1 MSTTRAGGRMKIAIV
16 VLATLLVAA
25 VSVLVGLFVL
35 GAVTP
40 VSMGGGSDSR
50 EESAVAPGSGI
61 AEDQAYDGADTSGA
75 ADMGGKTSDAVADK
89 LVRYASLTLR
99 VDGVAETV
107 EQVRT
112 AARAAGGYIQTSD
125 LYTDGRDWYPAEEDQ
140 AAASPTLTGGL
151 LIVRVRD
158 TDLESFVDTVRGLGT
173 VTAESISSQD
183 VTTQYTDLDARIPI
197 LEAERDSLT
206 AMLTRATTVEEE
218 LMIRDRL
225 VSVTS
230 ELRSLVD
237 QREVLADRD
246 TMATVTISLTVP
258 PSALPPSSVEIPWF
272 SWYELQQAVAS
283 GVAGFQ
289 RIVYVTLT
297 ALIATAPIWV
307 PLGIVLLVRRRRR
320 VAAGPQAVTVA
331 PGPDD
336 AEPGSVNPGPRPPSE

>member
-1 MSTTRAGGRMKIAIV
+1 MSTAANVPGRRSLKIAV
-16 VLATLLVAA
+16 AVLAVLLVATL
-25 VSVLVGLFVL
+25 SVLVGLFVL

-40 VSMGGGSDSR
+40 FSMGGASDSR
-50 EESAVAPGSGI
+50 EESEVSPGGVAVD
-61 AEDQAYDGADTSGA
+61 EAYDGAQASGA
-75 ADMGGKTSDAVADK
+75 ADTSGGGGDAVADK
-89 LVRYASLTLR
+89 LVRYASLSLR
-99 VDGVAETV
+99 VDDIPDAVAAI
-107 EQVRT
+107 RT
-112 AARAAGGYIQTSD
+112 AARGAGGFIQSSD
-125 LYTDGRDWYPAEEDQ
+125 LYTDGGGAYPVEGDET
-140 AAASPTLTGGL
+140 AAAATTLTGGYL
-151 LIVRVRD
+151 TIRVRD
-158 TDLESFVDTVRGLGT
+158 TDLETFLDQVRALGT
-173 VTAESISSQD
+173 VTTENISSQD

-206 AMLTRATTVEEE
+206 AMLARATTVEEE

-246 TMATVTISLTVP
+246 TMATVSIALTVP

-297 ALIATAPIWV
+297 AVIATAPIWV

-320 VAAGPQAVTVA
+320 LAAAAPDADDVATPEAV
-331 PGPDD
+331 
-336 AEPGSVNPGPRPPSE
+336 ESGSRQPSE